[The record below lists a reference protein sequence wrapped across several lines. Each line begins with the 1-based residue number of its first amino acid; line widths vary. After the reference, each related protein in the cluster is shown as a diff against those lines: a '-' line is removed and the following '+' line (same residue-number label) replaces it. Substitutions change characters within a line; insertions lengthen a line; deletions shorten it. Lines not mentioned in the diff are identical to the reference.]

1 MNKTK
6 IQINTFEIDLLDLF
20 VSDTFIKM
28 MFGKKKQNVQI
39 NIKRKE
45 NTNHSSVG
53 IYL

>member
-6 IQINTFEIDLLDLF
+6 IQINTFEIDSLDLF

-28 MFGKKKQNVQI
+28 MYEKKRNVQI

-45 NTNHSSVG
+45 NINHSSVR
-53 IYL
+53 IYF